1 MQRAAGGSYSK
12 RGAPVS
18 KTADGA
24 VNTESY
30 SRSQSK
36 KKPAGGAGA
45 KGLADADSGSESKSK
60 SPGFQRNRVAV
71 RFQLNI
77 TQAVTTDTGASFSA
91 FVVAQDGH
99 CLFRS
104 FQMYLGLA
112 DSVAGLRRSVVENIQ
127 QNTDAHTRLVMINDN
142 IMREQDADVNPSW
155 TGNALFD
162 PDHAWDAIDDLRDH
176 FTAVYTLYREEMLEN
191 SWAGETELM
200 VLAQLQSV
208 NAVVW
213 LIDNGMATYTM
224 QYVNAAAPPGSRT
237 VHLHYRTGNH
247 YQFTDVPWTFLPPSA
262 SPQEY
267 RRSARPRRAR
277 APSP

>member
-1 MQRAAGGSYSK
+1 VEVVRSG
-12 RGAPVS
+12 GAPVS
-18 KTADGA
+18 KTADGD
-24 VNTESY
+24 VNTKY
-30 SRSQSK
+30 DPRSQSK

-45 KGLADADSGSESKSK
+45 KGSADAEFGSGSKSK
-60 SPGFQRNRVAV
+60 SPGFQRSRVAV
-71 RFQLNI
+71 RFQINI
-77 TQAVTTDTGASFSA
+77 TQAVPIDTGASFSA

-104 FQMYLGLA
+104 FQIYLGLA
-112 DSVAGLRRSVVENIQ
+112 DSVAVLRRSVVEHIQ
-127 QNTDAHTRLVMINDN
+127 QNTDAHARLLMINDH

-155 TGNALFD
+155 TGIELFD
-162 PDHAWDAIDDLRDH
+162 PDQAWDATDDLQDR
-176 FTAVYTLYREEMLEN
+176 FTAAYTLYREEMLEN
-191 SWAGETELM
+191 SWTGETEL
-200 VLAQLQSV
+200 LAHLHSV

-224 QYVNAAAPPGSRT
+224 LYVNAAAPPGSRT
-237 VHLHYRTGNH
+237 VHLHYRTGDH

-267 RRSARPRRAR
+267 RRSARPRLTR